1 MNKAA
6 AGVVRRVS
14 TTRLAPAGMLIAL
27 SVPAAAQT
35 VDTQTAAA
43 SPILGSMAVEGTAIR
58 DGYKADK
65 VQSPKLTQPLRDT
78 PQSISVVTS
87 KAMKEQNAL
96 SLQDVL
102 KNVAGITFTSGEGN
116 LGWGDFFTIRGFSSE
131 QSVTVDGVRDGGMS
145 SRTDI
150 FNMEQAE
157 VFKGTGSVESGVS
170 AVGGSVNLVS
180 KEAGLDTFYR
190 GSFGLGSQD
199 YRRATVDINQA
210 LTDTTAIRVNLM
222 SHYNGVARRNV
233 VDYERYGAAI
243 SLATGLG
250 TATRFYLD
258 GFHQRDDNTPDGGLP
273 IQRGTDGKRMPN
285 VPKDAWYGA
294 KGLYAQHTQVDSLTG
309 RVEHD
314 FSATTTVRSQMRYE
328 RSDNWGVYSPARFT
342 AADADGNKICTGTRC
357 ATLGYEGLGALSSIS
372 GVNVYTDYAA
382 VDSGAYGYLRGNDF
396 GTSKRYE
403 IYDSQTD
410 IRTSFHTGG
419 IKHDLTAGIELF
431 REYYGDHERTMLA
444 PSGDMFFDLANP
456 KTTGFASTTVVKG
469 AGNARAKV
477 ESAGIYLNDTITLA
491 DRWEVQAAL
500 RADRFKAQS
509 VPASRTDTAIGG
521 RLGLVYKPVE
531 AGAIYVSFSQAA
543 QPSAVGLTTN
553 NTIYGAAAT
562 SALKPAKSRTWEA
575 GSKWDLMDGA
585 LGLTGAVF
593 RTELSDSWEYNADDT
608 SPVRALPSKRVDG
621 FELEAHGDIT
631 PRWSVIAS
639 FSHLK
644 SKITKG
650 ANKGSEAA
658 NVPDWSGSLWTSYK
672 VGSRVELSYGAQYV
686 GRRRYSNNTYVGGLN
701 NNASYAMGPSGVYA
715 IYTLDEEKAPSYI
728 VQNAAARWRVSDNAT
743 VNLNVANLTN
753 RFYWSRIGASLDGFQ
768 LYGIPGAGRTVT
780 GSVDFSF

>member
-1 MNKAA
+1 MKKVPS
-6 AGVVRRVS
+6 GTVRRIS
-14 TTRLAPAGMLIAL
+14 TTHIASLGMLGML
-27 SVPAAAQT
+27 SVPAEAQT
-35 VDTQTAAA
+35 AEEPV
-43 SPILGSMAVEGTAIR
+43 SLGSVRVEAPMIVNGR
-58 DGYKADK
+58 KPEK
-65 VQSPKLTQPLRDT
+65 VQSPKMTQPLRDT
-78 PQSISVVTS
+78 PQSVSVITGET
-87 KAMKEQNAL
+87 MKEQNAL

-150 FNMEQAE
+150 FNMQQAE

-180 KEAGLDTFYR
+180 KEAQAEDFYR
-190 GSFGLGSQD
+190 GSFGLGSQN
-199 YRRATVDINQA
+199 YRRATVDVNQK
-210 LTDTTAIRVNLM
+210 LTDTTAVRVNLM
-222 SHYNGVARRNV
+222 SHYNQVARRNE
-233 VDYERYGAAI
+233 VDYERYGAAV

-250 TATRFYLD
+250 TSTRLYLD
-258 GFHQRDDNTPDGGLP
+258 GLHQRDDNTPDGGLP
-273 IQRGTDGKRMPN
+273 IQRGTGGQRMPG

-294 KGLYAQHTQVDSLTG
+294 SNSYAQHTQVDSLTG
-309 RVEHD
+309 KLEHD
-314 FSATTTVRSQMRYE
+314 FSDATTIRTQARYE

-342 AADADGNKICTGTRC
+342 AADANGNKTCTGTRC
-357 ATLGYEGLGALSSIS
+357 ATLGYAGLGGLTSVAGVSS
-372 GVNVYTDYAA
+372 YTDYTTI
-382 VDSGAYGYLRGNDF
+382 DTGAYGYLRGNDF

-410 IRTSFHTGG
+410 IKTHFHTGG

-444 PSGDMFFDLANP
+444 PAGDMFFDLANP
-456 KTTGFASTTVVKG
+456 QTVFATTTVTKG

-477 ESAGIYLNDTITLA
+477 ESAGIYINDTITLA
-491 DRWEVQAAL
+491 DRWEVQAAI

-509 VPASRTDTAIGG
+509 VTASRSDTAIGG

-531 AGAIYVSFSQAA
+531 AGAIYVSYSQAA

-575 GSKWDLMDGA
+575 GSKWDLMGGA
-585 LGLTGAVF
+585 LSLTGAVF

-621 FELEAHGDIT
+621 FELEAHGEIT
-631 PRWSVIAS
+631 PRWSIIAS
-639 FSHLK
+639 FSRLK
-644 SKITKG
+644 SEITKG
-650 ANKGSEAA
+650 VNKGVEAA

-672 VGSRVELSYGAQYV
+672 LGSAVELSYGAQYV
-686 GRRRYSNNTYVGGLN
+686 GHRRYSNNKYVGGLN
-701 NNASYAMGPSGVYA
+701 NSASYAMGPSGVYA
-715 IYTLDEEKAPSYI
+715 IYTLDEERAPSYI
-728 VQNAAARWRVSDNAT
+728 VQNAAVRWHVSDNVTA
-743 VNLNVANLTN
+743 NLNVQNLTN

-780 GSVDFSF
+780 GSVDFAF

>member
-6 AGVVRRVS
+6 GGAVRRIS
-14 TTRLAPAGMLIAL
+14 TTRLAPAGILMAL

-35 VDTQTAAA
+35 VDE
-43 SPILGSMAVEGTAIR
+43 PVPLGSMVVHGTSIK
-58 DGYKADK
+58 DEYKVDR
-65 VQSPKLTQPLRDT
+65 VQSPKMTQVLRDT
-78 PQSISVVTS
+78 PQSISVISSETL
-87 KAMKEQNAL
+87 KEQNAL

-116 LGWGDFFTIRGFSSE
+116 LGWGDFFTIRGFSTE

-180 KEAGLDTFYR
+180 KEAQLGSFYR
-190 GSFGLGSQD
+190 GTFGLGSQN
-199 YRRATVDINQA
+199 YRRAAADINQM
-210 LTDTTAIRVNLM
+210 LGETTALRVNLM
-222 SHYNGVARRNV
+222 SHYNGVARRNE
-233 VDYERYGAAI
+233 VDYERYGAAV

-250 TATRFYLD
+250 TSTRFYLD
-258 GFHQRDDNTPDGGLP
+258 GFHQRDDNTPDGGQP
-273 IQRGTDGKRMPN
+273 IQRGTKGQRMPN
-285 VPKDAWYGA
+285 VGKDAWYGA
-294 KGLYAQHTQVDSLTG
+294 AGLYAQHTQIDTLTG
-309 RVEHD
+309 RIEHD
-314 FSATTTVRSQMRYE
+314 LSAGTTLRSQLRYE
-328 RSDNWGVYSPARFT
+328 RSDNWGVYAPARFT
-342 AADADGNKICTGTRC
+342 AADADGNKTCTGTRC
-357 ATLGYEGLGALSSIS
+357 ATLGYVGLGGLSSVGTVS
-372 GVNVYTDYAA
+372 AYTDYAN
-382 VDSGAYGYLRGNDF
+382 VDTGAYGYLRGSDF

-410 IRTSFHTGG
+410 IKTSFHTGG
-419 IKHDLTAGIELF
+419 IKHDLAAGIELF
-431 REYYGDHERTMLA
+431 REYYGDHERSMLA
-444 PSGDMFFDLANP
+444 PAGDMFFDLANP
-456 KTTGFASTTVVKG
+456 RTTGFASTTVVKG

-491 DRWEVQAAL
+491 EGWQVQAAL

-509 VPASRTDTAIGG
+509 VTASRSDTAIGG

-531 AGAIYVSFSQAA
+531 AGAVYVSYSQAA

-553 NTIYGAAAT
+553 DTIYGAAAT
-562 SALKPAKSRTWEA
+562 AALKPAKSRTWEA
-575 GSKWDLMDGA
+575 GSKWDLLGGA

-621 FELEAHGDIT
+621 FELEAHGRIT
-631 PRWSVIAS
+631 PAWSIIAS

-650 ANKGSEAA
+650 VNEGVEAA
-658 NVPDWSGSLWTSYK
+658 NVPDWGGSLWTSYK
-672 VGSRVELSYGAQYV
+672 VGSGVELSYGAQYV
-686 GRRRYSNNTYVGGLN
+686 GRRRYTNNKYVGGLN
-701 NNASYAMGPSGVYA
+701 NMSSYAMGPSGVYA
-715 IYTLDEEKAPSYI
+715 IYTLDQEKAPSFI
-728 VQNAAARWRVSDNAT
+728 VQNAAVRWHVNENVTA
-743 VNLNVANLTN
+743 NLNVANLTN
-753 RFYWSRIGASLDGFQ
+753 KFYWSRIGASLDGFQ
-768 LYGIPGAGRTVT
+768 LYGIPGAGRTVS
-780 GSVDFSF
+780 GSLDFAF